1 MTKAFNAETSSP
13 PAVGDLQ
20 EEFDALGLL
29 TQYLGPPW
37 PSNRTR
43 QRSNPEDIIQKLTE
57 DFKKKYLEFTEL
69 LDRAT
74 SHLELLLLA
83 KSKGRTP
90 ARLRITTKPVV
101 VRSDDDDLKLQW
113 AQACRQGEL
122 LLIEVLI
129 NHLEKVIKETR
140 GILRDVSGQ
149 TYKEFKK
156 ANATNAKEN
165 MEEALKRADTERK
178 LQTKTDRREN

>member
-1 MTKAFNAETSSP
+1 M
-13 PAVGDLQ
+13 
-20 EEFDALGLL
+20 
-29 TQYLGPPW
+29 
-37 PSNRTR
+37 
-43 QRSNPEDIIQKLTE
+43 
-57 DFKKKYLEFTEL
+57 
-69 LDRAT
+69 
-74 SHLELLLLA
+74 
-83 KSKGRTP
+83 
-90 ARLRITTKPVV
+90 V